1 MDRPREPESERPG
14 HASRETPTSAPSEP
28 FVTSSIGSEPPSPPP
43 APPFGI
49 PYPVRF
55 WVDYPEDP
63 RNRLTVF
70 FRWILVIPIAMLLGL
85 LTGGGLTGG
94 SYNYGYNSSSTPPED
109 VRAMVETVIGSG
121 GAEQAAFFEMLANP
135 ILAFVIFAVLL
146 WFVMLAIAWVRAAGI
161 SALLVFPLVAMLLFR
176 GKYPAWWFTWNLELS
191 RFAERVWSYSAA
203 LRDEY
208 PSTDEEQSVHL
219 EIDQPD
225 GKYLSGIL
233 TLFKWLL
240 AIPHY
245 WVIAL
250 LELGAGVA
258 MFIGWWA
265 VMLAGTF
272 PRALFD
278 YVVAVRAWELRVS
291 GYAFLLVT
299 DQYPPFRLGT
309 SRSTAILLMLIGFML
324 MVVFAL
330 LFALLFTTLL
340 VLLADWIRASGGLFE
355 ALDTPLPLGTPVPGR
370 GGFR

>member
-1 MDRPREPESERPG
+1 
-14 HASRETPTSAPSEP
+14 
-28 FVTSSIGSEPPSPPP
+28 
-43 APPFGI
+43 
-49 PYPVRF
+49 
-55 WVDYPEDP
+55 
-63 RNRLTVF
+63 
-70 FRWILVIPIAMLLGL
+70 
-85 LTGGGLTGG
+85 
-94 SYNYGYNSSSTPPED
+94 
-109 VRAMVETVIGSG
+109 MVETVIGRG
-121 GAEQAAFFEMLANP
+121 GAQQAAFFETLANP
-135 ILAFVIFAVLL
+135 VPAFVIFAALL
-146 WFVMLAIAWVRAAGI
+146 WFVMLAIAWFRAAGV

-191 RFAERVWSYSAA
+191 RFAERVWSYSVA

-208 PSTDEEQSVHL
+208 PSTDEEQAVHL

-225 GKYLSGIL
+225 GKYLSGIF

-258 MFIGWWA
+258 VFIGWWA
-265 VMLAGTF
+265 VMLTGTY
-272 PRALFD
+272 PRGLFD
-278 YVVAVRAWELRVS
+278 YLVAVRAWELRVS

-309 SRSTAILLMLIGFML
+309 SRSTAILLMLIGLAL

-330 LFALLFTTLL
+330 FFALLFVALL
-340 VLLADWIRASGGLFE
+340 TFIADWIRTNGGLFE
-355 ALDTPLPLGTPVPGR
+355 ALDTPLPFPTPTPGR